1 MQILITVLLWLTP
14 ASLLLAEPWQF
25 EHAVN
30 VTHAKSSTTH
40 NIFHH
45 LDSSGRRNI
54 ATSTQGVA
62 VTWEDDRDDTPRIY
76 LAFKPDNEDSF
87 KYEVKISGEG
97 EAFEPSLVALA
108 NNRFVVAWEE
118 NSRIFA
124 RMVEFN
130 RELRLGPTSK
140 LNKGT
145 AAQVSLT
152 QHKDSLF
159 ALWSERMGRY
169 GQIRSQRLSVNTD
182 GVLEPGTS
190 CPADTVPPTD
200 EQLYPSAVVTDN
212 RLVVAWEDRRPKHT
226 IIMAAAELRGEPCH
240 FSEPIRISDKPESR
254 NLPYGAGHGV
264 SRVAL
269 GRFGSEGVFA
279 AWADKRDFRDGY
291 DIWGADF
298 SLSKGEFGT
307 NEKVQDDF
315 GGLSKQRH
323 ATVGGHAK
331 GMLVVAWDDEREGN
345 ADIMLS
351 WRENGEWSEDWS
363 LPVAS
368 GLGQQS
374 NPSIV
379 LDSEG
384 NLHIAWVER
393 NAIGATTRLKYAFG
407 KLQADPGL

>member
-1 MQILITVLLWLTP
+1 MQILTIVLLWLVP
-14 ASLLLAEPWQF
+14 ASILHAAPWQF

-30 VTHAKSSTTH
+30 VAGVESSTTH
-40 NIFHH
+40 KIFHH

-54 ATSTQGVA
+54 AASTLGVA
-62 VTWEDDRDDTPRIY
+62 VAWEDDRDVTPRIY
-76 LAFKPDNEDSF
+76 LAFKPNTEDSF
-87 KYEVKISGEG
+87 KYAVQISGEG
-97 EAFEPSLVALA
+97 EAYEPSLVALA

-118 NSRIFA
+118 NSQIFS
-124 RMVEFN
+124 RMVEFKG
-130 RELRLGPTSK
+130 ELRLGPTSQ

-145 AAQVSLT
+145 AAHVSLV
-152 QHKDSLF
+152 QHMGHLF
-159 ALWSERMGRY
+159 ALWSERTGRY
-169 GQIRSQRLSVNTD
+169 GQIRSQRLSVNTN
-182 GVLEPGTS
+182 GTLEPGIN
-190 CPADTVPPTD
+190 CPIDKVPPTD
-200 EQLYPSAVVTDN
+200 EQLYPTGVITDN

-226 IIMAAAELRGEPCH
+226 IIMAATELQGGHCRY
-240 FSEPIRISDKPESR
+240 SEPIRISEKPESR
-254 NLPYGAGHGV
+254 NLPYGTGHGV

-269 GRFGSEGVFA
+269 GRFGSDGVFA

-291 DIWGADF
+291 DIWGANF
-298 SLSKGEFGT
+298 SLSQGGFGT

-351 WRENGEWSEDWS
+351 WRENGEWSEDWP

-368 GLGQQS
+368 DAGQQS
-374 NPSIV
+374 NPSIA

-407 KLQADPGL
+407 KLHTDPGL